1 MAICLDKE
9 GITFNDVLLV
19 PGYVTFA
26 KEDVD
31 LKTRLHDKITLSMPV
46 ISSPMDQVT
55 EKNMAIAMAENGG
68 LGIIHRNL
76 TIEKQVAMISEIKEY
91 NDTLSVGVAIGINQ
105 NIKQQLQELVKA
117 KPDLFVIDSAQGHS
131 SLIIEIIKYIKGK
144 YDIPVMA
151 GNVATFI
158 GAKDLIKAGADIL
171 RVGIGPGSICSTRV
185 VTGVGVPQLTAIMEV
200 AKACKDTQVTV
211 VADGGIQ
218 QIGDIAKALA
228 AGAHAV
234 MLGSLLACR
243 TESAGK
249 TVTIN
254 KKQYKT
260 YRGMGSTEAVLS
272 GSSRYGQTN
281 INNPAQVVSEGV
293 SGLVEQKGSVKEYLQ
308 QVKGSLRSSFFYV
321 GGKNLK
327 QFQEKAKFIRITTS
341 VMQENHPHSI
351 KIKDYEKNYNM

>member
-1 MAICLDKE
+1 
-9 GITFNDVLLV
+9 
-19 PGYVTFA
+19 
-26 KEDVD
+26 
-31 LKTRLHDKITLSMPV
+31 
-46 ISSPMDQVT
+46 
-55 EKNMAIAMAENGG
+55 
-68 LGIIHRNL
+68 
-76 TIEKQVAMISEIKEY
+76 
-91 NDTLSVGVAIGINQ
+91 
-105 NIKQQLQELVKA
+105 
-117 KPDLFVIDSAQGHS
+117 
-131 SLIIEIIKYIKGK
+131 
-144 YDIPVMA
+144 MA

-200 AKACKDTQVTV
+200 AKACKDTQVTI

-243 TESAGK
+243 TESAGE
-249 TVTIN
+249 TVTID

-281 INNPAQVVSEGV
+281 INNSAQVVSEGV

-308 QVKGSLRSSFFYV
+308 QVKGSLKSSFFYV

-351 KIKDYEKNYNM
+351 KIKNYEENYNI